1 MRVLIVGGGPAGA
14 VAARDLARDGFE
26 TTLIERAPHGA
37 KPCGGGISLAAFGEF
52 GIPSSVI
59 ERSVRTLTLVSPRGA
74 RADIS
79 LDDSPLAMVRR
90 QVFDSALREM
100 ARAAGARILAGNVVQ
115 AWAVPSPG
123 VRVATD
129 GGRTTEIGA
138 DILLAADGANSVVGR
153 SLGRPVERTCFG
165 IQEWVEFSPDL
176 AARWC
181 ERCEFH
187 FRADVSPDFY
197 GWVFPKKEALT
208 VGTGTA
214 LSRAR
219 SLPKYLSAL
228 KRSIGLDLADR
239 PVLRREVFPIPIGRI
254 GPIGMTR
261 PSLFAGS
268 VLFLGDAAGLV
279 MPTSGEGIYY
289 AMKSGE
295 IAARAV
301 RENSAL
307 PGRVGRAYA
316 AEWKRAFDRRYAV
329 MGRLQAF
336 FYRDDDRREK
346 LVAIQ
351 RLKGIQEISRSLWL
365 DHDLSARTLLSYSR
379 RLFTALK
386 EVGSQGR
393 GGESV
398 R

>member
-14 VAARDLARDGFE
+14 VAARDLARNGFE
-26 TTLIERAPHGA
+26 TTLIERAPDGA
-37 KPCGGGISLAAFGEF
+37 KPCGGAVSLAAFGEF
-52 GIPSSVI
+52 GIPSSAI
-59 ERSVRTLTLVSPRGA
+59 ERSVRTLTLVSPMGA
-74 RADIS
+74 RADIV

-90 QVFDSALREM
+90 QVFDSMLREM
-100 ARAAGARILAGNVVQ
+100 ARSAGAKILAGNVVR

-123 VRVATD
+123 VRVTMD

-138 DILLAADGANSVVGR
+138 DLILAADGANSVVAR

-176 AARWC
+176 AARYG

-197 GWVFPKKEALT
+197 GWVFPKKDMLT

-214 LSRAR
+214 LSLAR
-219 SLPKYLSAL
+219 MLPRLLAAL
-228 KRSIGLDLADR
+228 KRSVGPDLADR

-261 PSLFAGS
+261 PSLNVGP

-301 RENSAL
+301 RENSAR
-307 PGRVGRAYA
+307 PGRIGRAYA
-316 AEWKRAFDRRYAV
+316 AEWKKAFDRRYAV

-365 DHDLSARTLLSYSR
+365 DHNLSARTLLSYSR
-379 RLFTALK
+379 CLFTVLK

>member
-14 VAARDLARDGFE
+14 VAARDLARNGFE
-26 TTLIERAPHGA
+26 TTLIERAPDGA
-37 KPCGGGISLAAFGEF
+37 KPCGGGVSLAAFGEF
-52 GIPSSVI
+52 GIPSSAI
-59 ERSVRTLTLVSPRGA
+59 ERSVRTLTLVSPMGA
-74 RADIS
+74 RADIV

-90 QVFDSALREM
+90 QVFDSMLREM
-100 ARAAGARILAGNVVQ
+100 ARSAGAKILAGNVVR

-123 VRVATD
+123 VRVTMD

-138 DILLAADGANSVVGR
+138 DLILAADGANSVVAR

-165 IQEWVEFSPDL
+165 IQEWVEFSPSL
-176 AARWC
+176 AARYG

-197 GWVFPKKEALT
+197 GWVFPKKDMLT

-214 LSRAR
+214 LSLAR
-219 SLPKYLSAL
+219 MLPRLLAAL
-228 KRSIGLDLADR
+228 KRSVGPDLADR

-261 PSLFAGS
+261 PSLNVGP

-301 RENSAL
+301 RENSAR
-307 PGRVGRAYA
+307 PGRIGRAYA
-316 AEWKRAFDRRYAV
+316 AEWKKAFDRRYAV

-379 RLFTALK
+379 HLFTALK

>member
-14 VAARDLARDGFE
+14 VAARDLARNGFE
-26 TTLIERAPHGA
+26 TTLIERAPDGA
-37 KPCGGGISLAAFGEF
+37 KPCGGAVSLAVFGEF
-52 GIPSSVI
+52 GIPSSAI

-74 RADIS
+74 RADIV
-79 LDDSPLAMVRR
+79 LDDSPLVMVRR
-90 QVFDSALREM
+90 QVFDSMLREM
-100 ARAAGARILAGNVVQ
+100 ARLAGAKILAGNVVR

-123 VRVATD
+123 VRVTMD

-138 DILLAADGANSVVGR
+138 DLILAADGANSVVAR

-165 IQEWVEFSPDL
+165 IQEWVEFSPAL
-176 AARWC
+176 AARYG

-197 GWVFPKKEALT
+197 GWVFPKKDMLT

-214 LSRAR
+214 LSLAR
-219 SLPKYLSAL
+219 MLPRLLSAL
-228 KRSIGLDLADR
+228 KRSIGPDLADR

-261 PSLFAGS
+261 PSLNVGP

-301 RENSAL
+301 RENSAR
-307 PGRVGRAYA
+307 PGRIGRAYA
-316 AEWKRAFDRRYAV
+316 AEWKKAFDRRYAV

>member
-14 VAARDLARDGFE
+14 VAARDLARAGIE

-37 KPCGGGISLAAFGEF
+37 KPCGGAVSFAAFGEF

-74 RADIS
+74 RADIV
-79 LDDSPLAMVRR
+79 LDDSPLVMVRR
-90 QVFDSALREM
+90 QTFDSALREM
-100 ARAAGARILAGNVVQ
+100 ARAAGAVILHGNVAR
-115 AWAVPSPG
+115 AWADPSPG
-123 VRVATD
+123 VRVTTD
-129 GGRTTEIGA
+129 GGRTTEIGG
-138 DILLAADGANSVVGR
+138 DVLLAADGANSVVAR
-153 SLGRPVERTCFG
+153 SLGRAVERTCFG
-165 IQEWVEFSPDL
+165 IQEWMELSPAL
-176 AARWC
+176 AARYGD
-181 ERCEFH
+181 RCEFH

-197 GWVFPKKEALT
+197 GWVFPKKETLT

-219 SLPKYLSAL
+219 TLPRLLAAL
-228 KRSIGLDLADR
+228 KRSVGPDLADK

-261 PSLFAGS
+261 PSLFVGPI
-268 VLFLGDAAGLV
+268 LFLGDAAGLV

-301 RENSAL
+301 RDNSAR
-307 PGRVGRAYA
+307 PGRIGRAYA

-329 MGRLQAF
+329 MSRLQDF

-346 LVAIQ
+346 LVAIHG
-351 RLKGIQEISRSLWL
+351 LKGIPEISRSLWL
-365 DHDLSARTLLSYSR
+365 DRDLSARTLLSYSR
-379 RLFTALK
+379 SLFAALK
-386 EVGSQGR
+386 EAGSQGR
-393 GGESV
+393 IARKG

>member
-14 VAARDLARDGFE
+14 IAARDLARAGID
-26 TTLIERAPHGA
+26 TTLIERAPDGA
-37 KPCGGGISLAAFGEF
+37 KPCGGGVSLAAFGEF
-52 GIPSSVI
+52 GIPSSAI
-59 ERSVRTLTLVSPRGA
+59 ERSVRTLTLVSPVGA
-74 RADIS
+74 RADIV
-79 LDDSPLAMVRR
+79 LDDSPLVMVRR
-90 QVFDSALREM
+90 QVFDSMLREM
-100 ARAAGARILAGNVVQ
+100 ARSAGAKILTGNVVR

-123 VRVATD
+123 VRVTMD

-138 DILLAADGANSVVGR
+138 DLILAADGANSVVAR

-165 IQEWVEFSPDL
+165 IQEWVEFSPSL
-176 AARWC
+176 AARYG

-219 SLPKYLSAL
+219 SLPKFLSEL
-228 KRSIGLDLADR
+228 KRSIGPDLADR

-295 IAARAV
+295 IAAWAV
-301 RENSAL
+301 RENSAR
-307 PGRVGRAYA
+307 PGRIGRAYA

-365 DHDLSARTLLSYSR
+365 DHNLSARALLSYSR

>member
-1 MRVLIVGGGPAGA
+1 M
-14 VAARDLARDGFE
+14 
-26 TTLIERAPHGA
+26 
-37 KPCGGGISLAAFGEF
+37 
-52 GIPSSVI
+52 
-59 ERSVRTLTLVSPRGA
+59 
-74 RADIS
+74 
-79 LDDSPLAMVRR
+79 
-90 QVFDSALREM
+90 
-100 ARAAGARILAGNVVQ
+100 
-115 AWAVPSPG
+115 
-123 VRVATD
+123 D

-138 DILLAADGANSVVGR
+138 DLLLAADGANSVVAR

-197 GWVFPKKEALT
+197 GWVLPKKEALT

-254 GPIGMTR
+254 GPIGMKR

>member
-1 MRVLIVGGGPAGA
+1 MRVLIVGGG
-14 VAARDLARDGFE
+14 R
-26 TTLIERAPHGA
+26 
-37 KPCGGGISLAAFGEF
+37 GGGRGARPRPRRVRDDADRTGPPRGQALRGRYFLAAFGEF

-59 ERSVRTLTLVSPRGA
+59 ERSVRTLTLVSPGA
-74 RADIS
+74 RGRTSRWTIPPRHGPPPGLRFGAERNGASGGRKDPGWKRRS
-79 LDDSPLAMVRR
+79 GLGRSFAGRPRRDGRGPDDGDRRGHPSRGGWGEFGRGKVARPSGRAHLLRDPGMGGVFAGSRRPLVR
-90 QVFDSALREM
+90 A
-100 ARAAGARILAGNVVQ
+100 
-115 AWAVPSPG
+115 
-123 VRVATD
+123 VRVPFP
-129 GGRTTEIGA
+129 GGRVA
-138 DILLAADGANSVVGR
+138 RLLR
-153 SLGRPVERTCFG
+153 LG
-165 IQEWVEFSPDL
+165 L
-176 AARWC
+176 
-181 ERCEFH
+181 
-187 FRADVSPDFY
+187 
-197 GWVFPKKEALT
+197 PKKEALT